1 MSIARRITDP
11 YNKKNKRNEHNTKIE
26 NYNCGGYAFGIF
38 SWLHCNTDRKP
49 LDYYGCENAYQR
61 KKVRDDCIAHLLRTV
76 PNIRIVR
83 RDETLDPDEYL
94 VAFRMSTRDF
104 HFIRQMPDGSWWQK
118 SGGTEIRPFEGN
130 PFGREWKRRDGAP
143 SYRYKVT
150 LFAVKER

>member
-49 LDYYGCENAYQR
+49 LDYCYCENAYQR
-61 KKVRDDCIAHLLRTV
+61 KRVRDDCVAHLLRTV
-76 PNIRIVR
+76 PNIRVVR
-83 RDETLDPDEYL
+83 RDEHLNPDEYL
-94 VAFRMSTRDF
+94 VAFRMSNTDF
-104 HFIRQMPDGSWWQK
+104 HFIKQKPDGSWWHK

-143 SYRYKVT
+143 SYRYKIT